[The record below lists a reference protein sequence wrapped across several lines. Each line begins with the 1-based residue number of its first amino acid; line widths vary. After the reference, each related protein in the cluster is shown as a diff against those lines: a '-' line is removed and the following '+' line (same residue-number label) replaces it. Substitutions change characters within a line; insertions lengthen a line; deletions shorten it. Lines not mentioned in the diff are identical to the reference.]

1 MVVRLRLARFGRHK
15 LPFYRM
21 VAVDSRVRRDGKPL
35 EVVGTW
41 NPLPD
46 KFGAKHLRLNMERV
60 KYWLGVGAQPTSIVH
75 NLLSKADLLEPPC
88 VPTPDP
94 NNPKGKKKDKEKS
107 KKATSK

>member
-60 KYWLGVGAQPTSIVH
+60 KYWVPLATWDLAMCRQGDDESSLVGCRRAT
-75 NLLSKADLLEPPC
+75 DLHRP
-88 VPTPDP
+88 
-94 NNPKGKKKDKEKS
+94 
-107 KKATSK
+107 